1 MIRVAFFAEIMIPD
15 FDGAARTIFQLVD
28 RINKERFE
36 FLFIYGT
43 GPDKIQDF
51 ESLKVPSL
59 AIPIQ
64 LNYSM
69 AIPALAD
76 QRIKKKL
83 HDFNPDII
91 HIASPSLLGFYAQK
105 YALKNQIPVI
115 SIYHT
120 HFVSYIDYY
129 LKHLTFL
136 VGPTK
141 KRIIQTQNK
150 FYNNCDKVYVP
161 TTSIVSELN
170 KMGINP
176 RLMHIWKR
184 GIDNALFSPQK
195 KDQSWIKEITGNN
208 HPTLLFASR
217 LVWEK
222 NLRTLIDIYTLLK
235 QQNIDLNFIVAGDG
249 SAMDSCRQ
257 SMPDAFFLGKLGH
270 HELAKLYASSTLFV
284 FPSHSETYGNVVI
297 EAMASALPCII
308 ADGGG
313 SADLVSEGITGFKC
327 EPKDAAAFVSRITQ
341 LLSDDTLRTDI
352 GNAGLQFS
360 KSMDWNS
367 LANTY
372 FEDLEQMNIEATDSI
387 VKFQAG

>member
-28 RINKERFE
+28 RIDKNRFE

-43 GPDKIQDF
+43 GPDQIQDF
-51 ESLKVPSL
+51 ECMKIPSL
-59 AIPIQ
+59 SIPIQ
-64 LNYSM
+64 QNYTM
-69 AIPALAD
+69 AIPALVD
-76 QRIKKKL
+76 QRIRKRL
-83 HDFNPDII
+83 QDFNPDII
-91 HIASPSLLGFYAQK
+91 HIATPSLLGFYAQR
-105 YALKNQIPVI
+105 YALKNQKPVI

-129 LKHLTFL
+129 LKHFSFL

-141 KRIIQTQNK
+141 KKIIQTQNK

-161 TTSIVSELN
+161 TTSIVSELT

-176 RLMHIWKR
+176 TLMQIWKR
-184 GIDNALFSPQK
+184 GIDNNLFSPNK
-195 KDQSWIKEITGNN
+195 KDENWMAEITGNN
-208 HPTLLFASR
+208 YPTILFASR

-222 NLRTLIDIYTLLK
+222 NLKTLIDIYSLLK
-235 QQNIDLNFIVAGDG
+235 QQSIPLNFIVAGDG
-249 SAMDSCRQ
+249 SAMDACRQ
-257 SMPDAFFLGKLGH
+257 SMPDALFLGKLNH
-270 HELAKLYASSTLFV
+270 DDLAKLYASSTLFV

-297 EAMASALPCII
+297 EAMASALPCVI

-313 SADLVSEGITGFKC
+313 SADLVTEGVNGFKC
-327 EPKDAAAFVSRITQ
+327 KSKDAAAFVERIIQ
-341 LLSDDTLRTDI
+341 LLKDKQLRNDI

-367 LANTY
+367 LAAVY
-372 FEDLEQMNIEATDSI
+372 FEELEQMSMDAADSMI
-387 VKFQAG
+387 KFQAG